1 MLELWSLNEQH
12 YIDIDIDDYNKM
24 KMVYR
29 QLGSNALEEYIKKNI
44 EGLNITL
51 DEDKILQNAIILGY
65 YPKIINGD
73 TEKTPGDDIEL

>member
-29 QLGSNALEEYIKKNI
+29 QLGSNALKDYIKENI
-44 EGLNITL
+44 ERLNITL
-51 DEDKILQNAIILGY
+51 DEAEILQNAIILGC

-73 TEKTPGDDIEL
+73 TEKTSGEDR